1 MMIDLRA
8 RRSSGAVASAL
19 RRKLHEIEAQIH
31 SRLLDT
37 ARIGAA
43 GAGDE
48 AQKRHIVETLDRL
61 LDQLQLGSDLEE
73 YLTAEALR
81 EMLLDRVHGYGRN
94 GANDRVRRGV
104 QENAVRYAGQIARL
118 SDRLGVRP
126 DNSMDENARLVE
138 AGLDRALRADPHLL
152 SRDDRHALAVGL
164 VREHL
169 LDVVF
174 GLGPLEDLMYAD
186 DVNDIM
192 VVPSGDIFIE
202 RRGVI
207 MDSGRRMLSPEISRR
222 IVERISSRG
231 KAGGSTEARRWSMP
245 ASRTARG

>member
-1 MMIDLRA
+1 MLDLRA

-37 ARIGAA
+37 ARIGTA

-104 QENAVRYAGQIARL
+104 HENAVRFAGQIAHATPNGAAL
-118 SDRLGVRP
+118 EVAWQTQAPSDTP
-126 DNSMDENARLVE
+126 EAALVLYDRIAH
-138 AGLDRALRADPHLL
+138 AGFTACLD
-152 SRDDRHALAVGL
+152 
-164 VREHL
+164 
-169 LDVVF
+169 
-174 GLGPLEDLMYAD
+174 
-186 DVNDIM
+186 
-192 VVPSGDIFIE
+192 
-202 RRGVI
+202 
-207 MDSGRRMLSPEISRR
+207 
-222 IVERISSRG
+222 
-231 KAGGSTEARRWSMP
+231 AGGSIAHHYGFGATRREWFLRERGP
-245 ASRTARG
+245 AALATWRSLKAALDPNDILNPGVRF